1 MSWAGILALQMRPL
15 LCALVSSLVP
25 TRMAPAPVLVW
36 VYSDGAWRA
45 WCPAG
50 QGQGKRRKTTREGD
64 GMPAG
69 AAAGCPRDEHTGQS
83 QRRSRPDTDSIKTG
97 KKESLKS
104 ASRLGR
110 RAESLLPLEARPD
123 SPVPTLQGPCG
134 RSPKR
139 RRRKAVRDRLAL
151 QGGTGDFT

>member
-50 QGQGKRRKTTREGD
+50 QGQGVGRQLQ
-64 GMPAG
+64 AG
-69 AAAGCPRDEHTGQS
+69 AGVSE
-83 QRRSRPDTDSIKTG
+83 
-97 KKESLKS
+97 LS
-104 ASRLGR
+104 ASTLEGGR
-110 RAESLLPLEARPD
+110 HSWGSTFLHSVEP
-123 SPVPTLQGPCG
+123 
-134 RSPKR
+134 
-139 RRRKAVRDRLAL
+139 
-151 QGGTGDFT
+151 GGQEEW